1 MLKKQ
6 QGVENSAIWTEKVFK
21 TRLLKKCEDV

>member
-6 QGVENSAIWTEKVFK
+6 HGGENSAIRTEKVFK
-21 TRLLKKCEDV
+21 TGLLKKCEDV

>member
-6 QGVENSAIWTEKVFK
+6 QGVENSAIQTEKVFK
-21 TRLLKKCEDV
+21 TGLLKKCEDV

>member
-6 QGVENSAIWTEKVFK
+6 QSVENSAIRTEKVFR
-21 TRLLKKCEDV
+21 TGLLKKCEDV